1 MIIDSHQHVFW
12 WHRDD
17 AGLIADMDDH
27 GIDVAWLLSWE
38 IASDEDAAGY
48 HKCLNPLN
56 YRPDGTC
63 EGIMLRDLIT
73 CRNNYKDR
81 FVLGYCPHP
90 RLPSAPEKF
99 ESAYH
104 IHNVRVCGEWKFR
117 IPFDDPR
124 CINLFRKAGQLKCP
138 VVLHL
143 DVPYRP
149 NEKGEMTYDPQWYG
163 GTVANLER
171 ALQACPETIFL
182 GHAPGFWREISGDAD
197 KRHEGYPKGPVTPGG
212 RLYKLFDAYPNLY
225 ADLSAGSARFALER
239 DPEHAKAFLCRYAD
253 RLTFA
258 RDYYGKDLHNF
269 LETLSLPQD
278 VHDKIYFQ
286 NALKLVPQTP
296 QPATV

>member
-17 AGLIADMDDH
+17 AGLVADMDDH
-27 GIDVAWLLSWE
+27 GIDVSWLLSWE
-38 IASDEDAAGY
+38 IAQDEDAPSY
-48 HKCLNPLN
+48 HRCLNPLN
-56 YRPDGTC
+56 FRADGTC
-63 EGIMLRDLIT
+63 EGILLRDLIT
-73 CRNNYKDR
+73 CRNNYRDR

-99 ESAYH
+99 EMAYH
-104 IHNVRVCGEWKFR
+104 THHVRVCGEWKFR
-117 IPFDDPR
+117 MLFDDPR
-124 CINLFRKAGQLKCP
+124 CINLYRKAGELKCP

-149 NEKGEMTYDPQWYG
+149 NDKGVMAYDPLWYG

-197 KRHEGYPKGPVTPGG
+197 QRHEGYPKGSVTPGG
-212 RLYKLFDAYPNLY
+212 RLYRLFDTYPNLY
-225 ADLSAGSARFALER
+225 ADLSAGSARFALDR
-239 DPEHAKAFLCRYAD
+239 DPAHAKDFLCRFAD

-269 LETLSLPQD
+269 LETLDLPQD

-286 NALKLVPQTP
+286 NALKLVPETP
-296 QPATV
+296 QPAVV